1 VITEIDE
8 RRIDAMDLKI
18 GMFVCRLDRPWEG
31 TPFPLQ
37 GVELRTDADI
47 KAIRDLCHYVYID
60 ALRLAV
66 DTSRTVLARE
76 SLAET
81 RFRSSVTYVDRA
93 TVDEEMPH
101 AVEALANATAM
112 VDRIYADVSSGREL
126 SAEYVENA
134 VRPLVSSVLR
144 SADAFLYI
152 EGLRK
157 HDSYSYSHAISAS
170 ALAAA
175 FGRHMGFAHET
186 IISLA
191 AGGLL
196 MDIGKMRLP
205 ASLLNY
211 QGTLSSSE
219 VELVRSH
226 VQHGLDILAH
236 SKITDPDVLNIV
248 SSHHER
254 HDGSGYPHGRK
265 ATSIPIAARILG
277 IIDAY
282 DAMASV
288 RPYRPANSRH
298 QALQH
303 IYGARDVLFQAEMVE
318 QFLVCLG
325 TYPTGSLVELSNG
338 QVGVVT
344 AVHSLK
350 RLRPSIM
357 LLLDEDKVPLD
368 QFHTIELGEVMQDAG
383 GQPLS
388 IKHGLPPRAYGID
401 PAELFLD

>member
-8 RRIDAMDLKI
+8 RRIDAIDLKV

-37 GVELRTDADI
+37 GVELRSEADI

-60 ALRLAV
+60 ALRQAV
-66 DTSRTVLARE
+66 DTSRAVLARE
-76 SLAET
+76 SAAET

-325 TYPTGSLVELSNG
+325 TYPTGSLVELSTG
-338 QVGVVT
+338 EIAVVM
-344 AVHSLK
+344 AQNHVR
-350 RLRPSIM
+350 RLRPRVVIVSSPT
-357 LLLDEDKVPLD
+357 K
-368 QFHTIELGEVMQDAG
+368 
-383 GQPLS
+383 QPLREFRVFDLMEQREMRNATEIVRS
-388 IKHGLPPRAYGID
+388 LASGEFGID
-401 PAELFLD
+401 VAEYFLERT